1 MGVIHEYP
9 DKGGSGYKVVWTVIT
24 GGRKGRSPLWVQ
36 KMGDISMHNLVSC
49 IQGVCMWGL

>member
-49 IQGVCMWGL
+49 I